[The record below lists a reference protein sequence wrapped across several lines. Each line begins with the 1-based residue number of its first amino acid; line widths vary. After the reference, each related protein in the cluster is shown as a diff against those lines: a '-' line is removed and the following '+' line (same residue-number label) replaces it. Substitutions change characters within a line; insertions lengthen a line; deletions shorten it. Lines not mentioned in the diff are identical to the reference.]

1 MRAIRADMHRALTGV
16 WFPVSVV
23 ATAACLWMDLGEDS
37 YWLLRGD
44 GMEPMALLAGA
55 LAGAGSALALPILAA
70 LPAAG
75 AALRELSAG
84 AARMA
89 VFRCGRGAYIAGKL
103 LAALLSAALS
113 QAAGCLIFTGLLLML
128 CPAAAAPFPAPV
140 LLSRLLSA
148 MVFSLIGGVGALLTN
163 DAVSACTVPTAASFA
178 LTMLSSRFFIG
189 VRYLC
194 PRSWLSGDAGA
205 LTLLIALIAAA
216 SALYMAVLRR
226 ELGRH
231 A

>member
-1 MRAIRADMHRALTGV
+1 MRAIRADMRRALTGI
-16 WFPVSVV
+16 WFPISVV
-23 ATAACLWMDLGEDS
+23 ATVACLWMDLGEDS
-37 YWLLRGD
+37 YWLLRGG
-44 GMEPMALLAGA
+44 GMEPMTLFAEA

-103 LAALLSAALS
+103 LAVLLAATLS
-113 QAAGCLIFTGLLLML
+113 QSAGCFAFAGLLLML
-128 CPAAAAPFPAPV
+128 CPAPAAAFPASI
-140 LLSRLLSA
+140 LLNRLLSA
-148 MVFSLIGGVGALLTN
+148 MVFSLIGGVGALLT
-163 DAVSACTVPTAASFA
+163 DDPVSACTVPTAASFA
-178 LTMLSSRFFIG
+178 LTMLSSRFLIG
-189 VRYLC
+189 VRYVSPL
-194 PRSWLSGDAGA
+194 SWLSGDSDA

-216 SALYMAVLRR
+216 SALYAVVLRR